1 MADDDELYRFRVD
14 FLPELE
20 GGWRGE
26 EVGDLGVEVP
36 LLGVGGAVGELEV
49 VDQPRGGGCLEHR
62 AVQQPLGHRPPND
75 YFLYL

>member
-1 MADDDELYRFRVD
+1 M
-14 FLPELE
+14 
-20 GGWRGE
+20 
-26 EVGDLGVEVP
+26 EVP